1 MLCGAALTRRFEEEQ
16 YVPQAISRPAGCAG
30 RIDRSGS
37 RRLPGRLSPI
47 HDDWHTEAS
56 RGYGF
61 LLFHN
66 RVVRSFKAIVGPAV
80 DPAIDPFT
88 DQQVQD
94 MQVQPF
100 QADLAGVETLEDLVS
115 FSISVESWHNT
126 AHMGIGM
133 ATGTP
138 MMDPRQ
144 NIFFRPFW
152 QLHFYIDDL
161 FGVTLQQYGERAH
174 PGQFVISSA
183 IAGHIE
189 ARHHGW
195 VPRI

>member
-1 MLCGAALTRRFEEEQ
+1 MSHAPFRDRLVAL
-16 YVPQAISRPAGCAG
+16 AGSTAQ
-30 RIDRSGS
+30 DA
-37 RRLPGRLSPI
+37 PGFLDGLSPI
-47 HDDWHTEAS
+47 HDEWHTESS

-66 RVVRSFKAIVGPAV
+66 RVVRNFKAIVLPTV
-80 DPAIDPFT
+80 DPTIEPFT
-88 DQQVQD
+88 DQQLQD
-94 MQVQPF
+94 MGVQPF
-100 QADLAGVETLEDLVS
+100 QTDVASVDTLAELVT
-115 FSISVESWHNT
+115 FSTSIESWHNT
-126 AHMGIGM
+126 AHMGIAQ

-161 FGVTLQQYGERAH
+161 FGVTLHQYGDQAH
-174 PGQFVISSA
+174 PNQFVIPSA
-183 IAGHIE
+183 VAGHIE

>member
-1 MLCGAALTRRFEEEQ
+1 MPHEPFRDRLTTLAAATSQ
-16 YVPQAISRPAGCAG
+16 DPAGFLEG
-30 RIDRSGS
+30 
-37 RRLPGRLSPI
+37 LSDI
-47 HDDWHTEAS
+47 HDDWHTIAD

-66 RVVRSFKAIVGPAV
+66 RVVRYFKAIVGPAV
-80 DPAIDPFT
+80 QPPIQAFT
-88 DQQVQD
+88 DQDFQD
-94 MQVQPF
+94 MGLQAF
-100 QADLAGVETLEDLVS
+100 QADLSNVDTLGELVT
-115 FSISVESWHNT
+115 FSTAIESWHNT
-126 AHMGIGM
+126 AHMGIGT

-161 FGVTLQQYGERAH
+161 FGTALRQYGDRAH
-174 PGQFVISSA
+174 PGQFVIASA

>member
-1 MLCGAALTRRFEEEQ
+1 MSHAPFRDRLVAL
-16 YVPQAISRPAGCAG
+16 AGSTAQ
-30 RIDRSGS
+30 D
-37 RRLPGRLSPI
+37 PGGFLEGLSPI

-66 RVVRSFKAIVGPAV
+66 RVVRNFKAIVGPAV
-80 DPAIDPFT
+80 DPAIEPFT
-88 DQQVQD
+88 EQQFRD
-94 MQVQPF
+94 MGVRPF
-100 QADLAGVETLEDLVS
+100 QADLTGVDTLEELVG
-115 FSISVESWHNT
+115 FSTSIESWHNT
-126 AHMGIGM
+126 AHMAIGS

-144 NIFFRPFW
+144 NIFFRAFW
-152 QLHFYIDDL
+152 QLHFFIDDT
-161 FGVTLQQYGERAH
+161 FAVTLQQYAERAH
-174 PGQFVISSA
+174 PGQFVIASA
-183 IAGHIE
+183 VAAHIE

>member
-1 MLCGAALTRRFEEEQ
+1 MPHSAFRDRLIALAGATTQ
-16 YVPQAISRPAGCAG
+16 
-30 RIDRSGS
+30 D
-37 RRLPGRLSPI
+37 PGGFLEGLSSI
-47 HDDWHTEAS
+47 HDDWHTEVS

-66 RVVRSFKAIVGPAV
+66 RVVRSFNAIVAPGV
-80 DPAIDPFT
+80 DPAIEPFT
-88 DQQVQD
+88 EQEFQD
-94 MQVQPF
+94 M
-100 QADLAGVETLEDLVS
+100 GVEAFQEDASNVTTLSDLVA
-115 FSISVESWHNT
+115 FSTAIESWHNT
-126 AHMGIGM
+126 AHMAIAM

-144 NIFFRPFW
+144 NIFFRAFW
-152 QLHFYIDDL
+152 QLHLFIDDVQ
-161 FGVTLQQYGERAH
+161 FAKALQQYGDRAH
-174 PGQFVISSA
+174 PGQFVIPSA

>member
-1 MLCGAALTRRFEEEQ
+1 MSHAPFRDRLVALAGATAQ
-16 YVPQAISRPAGCAG
+16 
-30 RIDRSGS
+30 D
-37 RRLPGRLSPI
+37 PGGFLEGLSSI

-66 RVVRSFKAIVGPAV
+66 RVVRSFKTIVGPAV
-80 DPAIDPFT
+80 DPAIEPFT
-88 DQQVQD
+88 EQQFRD
-94 MQVQPF
+94 MGVRPF
-100 QADLAGVETLEDLVS
+100 QADLSRVDTLEELVA
-115 FSISVESWHNT
+115 FSTSIESWHNT
-126 AHMGIGM
+126 AHMAIGT

-144 NIFFRPFW
+144 NIFFRAFW
-152 QLHFYIDDL
+152 QLHFFIDDDA
-161 FGVTLQQYGERAH
+161 FGVTLRQYGERAH
-174 PGQFVISSA
+174 PGQFVITSA
-183 IAGHIE
+183 VAAHIE

>member
-1 MLCGAALTRRFEEEQ
+1 VSHAPFRDRLVTLAGATAQ
-16 YVPQAISRPAGCAG
+16 
-30 RIDRSGS
+30 D
-37 RRLPGRLSPI
+37 PGGFLEGLSPI

-66 RVVRSFKAIVGPAV
+66 RVARSFNSIVAPAV
-80 DPAIDPFT
+80 SPAIEAFT
-88 DQQVQD
+88 DQQFRD
-94 MQVQPF
+94 MGVRPF
-100 QADLAGVETLEDLVS
+100 QAELTGIDTLEELVA
-115 FSISVESWHNT
+115 FSTSIESWHNT
-126 AHMGIGM
+126 AHMGIGT

-144 NIFFRPFW
+144 NIFFRAFW
-152 QLHFYIDDL
+152 QLHYYIDEA
-161 FGVTLQQYGERAH
+161 FETTLRQYGDRAH
-174 PGQFVISSA
+174 PGQFVIASA
-183 IAGHIE
+183 VAAHIE